1 MKAKYFAALGILFV
15 AAGSAFADNEY
26 PEPAAGFHSVKSR
39 ADVAVELNE
48 AKAEGIASPRD
59 DNYPVDVHVHVA
71 PRTRTEVRAEEIQ
84 WAKSHPHRQ
93 AGINDLYFG

>member
-15 AAGSAFADNEY
+15 AAASAFASDEY
-26 PEPAAGFHSVKSR
+26 PEPAAGFHSVKSS

-59 DNYPVDVHVHVA
+59 DNYSVDVHVQVA
-71 PRTRTEVRAEEIQ
+71 PRIRAEVRAEEIQ
-84 WAKSHPHRQ
+84 WTNSDPYRQ